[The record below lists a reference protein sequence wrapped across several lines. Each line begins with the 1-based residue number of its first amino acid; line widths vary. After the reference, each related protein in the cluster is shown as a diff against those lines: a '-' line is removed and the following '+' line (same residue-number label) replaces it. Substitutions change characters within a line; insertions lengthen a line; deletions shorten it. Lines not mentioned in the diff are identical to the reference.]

1 MAFSELQNSINYLAR
16 ILVPRFDMEP
26 LNFSFIQLIRSNAV
40 ADPGGVHGV
49 LLHPPWARH

>member
-1 MAFSELQNSINYLAR
+1 MIVVSGINNQTLTVDVGKKLCS
-16 ILVPRFDMEP
+16 ILVPL
-26 LNFSFIQLIRSNAV
+26 LNLKATV